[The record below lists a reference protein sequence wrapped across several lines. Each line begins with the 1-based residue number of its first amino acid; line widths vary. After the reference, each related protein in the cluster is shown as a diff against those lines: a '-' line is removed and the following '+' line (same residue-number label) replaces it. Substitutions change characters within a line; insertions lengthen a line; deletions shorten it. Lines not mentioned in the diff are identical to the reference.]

1 MTPAPPC
8 RRPPFIRALAAALA
22 TVCTA
27 SAGTA
32 QQATTTTHELP
43 LVPSN
48 VHWGYFD
55 ARRAPVLRIRSGD
68 RVRVET
74 MIARGL
80 ERLRLAGLGDADF
93 LPSELAVEAAVTERG
108 PGAHPLAGPIWVE
121 GAEPGDALEVR
132 IEQVDL
138 LSPWGVSGFLPGG
151 GTLPDDFPY
160 GALRLFRLDP
170 ATRTARMGDLDVRI
184 PIEPFFG
191 TIGVAPPVL
200 SGRISSGPPGPHTG
214 NLDNAELVAGTRIF
228 VPVLVEG
235 ALLSI
240 GDGHAAQGDG
250 EVSGTAIE
258 TSMSGTVQV
267 LLHKRAGRRWPWAE
281 TPTHYV
287 SMGLHPDLD
296 EAARIATR
304 EMVDLL
310 VREKGMDRDDAYVL
324 SSVAL
329 DLRITQ
335 LVDGTKGVHGMLAKS
350 LFP

>member
-1 MTPAPPC
+1 MNPVPR
-8 RRPPFIRALAAALA
+8 RRPPSLLRALSVALAA
-22 TVCTA
+22 VCTA

-32 QQATTTTHELP
+32 QQATTHELR
-43 LVPSN
+43 LVPAN

-55 ARRAPVLRIRSGD
+55 ARRPPALRIRSGD

-80 ERLRLAGLGDADF
+80 ERLRLAGLADADF
-93 LPSELAVEAAVTERG
+93 LPSERAVEAAITERG
-108 PGAHPLAGPIWVE
+108 PGAHPLTGPIWVE

-132 IEQVDL
+132 IEEIDL

-151 GTLPDDFPY
+151 GTLPDHFPY

-170 ATRTARMGDLDVRI
+170 ATRTARMGDLDLRI
-184 PIEPFFG
+184 PLAPFFG
-191 TIGVAPPVL
+191 TIGVAPPAL

-214 NLDNAELVAGTRIF
+214 NLDNRELVAGTRIF

-258 TSMSGTVQV
+258 TSMRGTVQV
-267 LLHKRAGRRWPWAE
+267 LLHKRAGRRWPRAE

-296 EAARIATR
+296 EASRIATR
-304 EMVDLL
+304 EMVDFL

-324 SSVAL
+324 CSVAL

-335 LVDGTKGVHGMLAKS
+335 LVDGTKGVHGMLAKG

>member
-1 MTPAPPC
+1 MNPVPH
-8 RRPPFIRALAAALA
+8 RRPPPLLRFLFLALAA
-22 TVCTA
+22 VSTA
-27 SAGTA
+27 SAGAA
-32 QQATTTTHELP
+32 QQAAAHELR

-48 VHWGYFD
+48 IHWGYFD
-55 ARRAPVLRIRSGD
+55 ARRPPVLRIRPGD
-68 RVRVET
+68 LVRVET
-74 MIARGL
+74 MVARGL
-80 ERLRLAGLGDADF
+80 ERLRLAGVPEPDF
-93 LPSELAVEAAVTERG
+93 LPAELAVEAAITERG
-108 PGAHPLAGPIWVE
+108 PGAHPLTGPIWVE

-132 IEQVDL
+132 IERIDL
-138 LSPWGVSGFLPGG
+138 LSSWGVSGFLPGG
-151 GTLPDDFPY
+151 GTLPDEFPY
-160 GALRLFRLDP
+160 GTLRLFRLDP

-184 PIEPFFG
+184 ALAPFFG
-191 TIGVAPPVL
+191 TIGVAPPAL

-214 NLDNAELVAGTRIF
+214 NLDNRELVAGTRVF

-258 TSMSGTVQV
+258 TSLAGTVQV

-296 EAARIATR
+296 EAARVATR
-304 EMVDLL
+304 EMVDFL
-310 VREKGMDRDDAYVL
+310 VREKAMDRDDAYVL
-324 SSVAL
+324 CSVAL